1 MMSTNGLVSSC
12 WPNVCWPVSIRNTCT
27 FPSLGNIETFIQ
39 PYSVVC
45 VCGDNPAAGHKLRW
59 REILRRVKSRLQRWS
74 DGDLAGLWSEA
85 LEDGRSLARRSGKA
99 TSSSTSHNIRRARL
113 AAQEGQYSK
122 AIKALTS
129 NSLASPSPE
138 ILQEML
144 VKHPQAPPPSVPPDP
159 APPSATLS
167 EAVILKGVKSFP
179 NASAPGPSALRP
191 SHLREA
197 VRCPSPDR
205 ANLVLSAFTNFTNLL
220 AAGRTPPPVLPHLC
234 GASLLACTKAKGGHR
249 PIAVGEVLR
258 RLTS

>member
-1 MMSTNGLVSSC
+1 MSSPDDVDQWSRL
-12 WPNVCWPVSIRNTCT
+12 
-27 FPSLGNIETFIQ
+27 FMLAK
-39 PYSVVC
+39 C
-45 VCGDNPAAGHKLRW
+45 VLASPAAGHKLRW

-122 AIKALTS
+122 AINALTS
-129 NSLASPSPE
+129 NGLASPSPE

-179 NASAPGPSALRP
+179 NASAPGPLLYVPAIY
-191 SHLREA
+191 EK
-197 VRCPSPDR
+197 
-205 ANLVLSAFTNFTNLL
+205 LS
-220 AAGRTPPPVLPHLC
+220 GVPPPTV
-234 GASLLACTKAKGGHR
+234 
-249 PIAVGEVLR
+249 PILYYLR
-258 RLTS
+258 